1 MSTIRMPLRTIAAG
15 LLLAWAGVSAAA
27 LSEDE
32 AELAAVYGDKSFIS
46 IATGSKQ
53 SLTRAPAV
61 ATVITAEDIAATGAR
76 NVDEALQAVPGMH
89 VSVGYIYDP
98 VYAIRGVHTKY
109 NPQVLMLLNGVPLTS
124 PNLGNRGDGWS
135 TIPAEQIAR
144 IEVIRG
150 PGSALYGA
158 DAFTGVINVITK
170 TSRDIDGTLVGAR
183 GGSYNSREGWIQHGG
198 ELGPVEVAAYLHVG
212 KTDGPDETVQSDA
225 QSGLDALF
233 GTKASHAPGPVQ
245 RASDAV
251 NGAIDLSYNKW
262 RLRAN
267 YTQRYHAQL
276 AQGVADA
283 LDTKGQFSTRR
294 FLTDLNYNDAD
305 FAKDWEISVQA
316 SYSERNAPANVTVF
330 PPGAFGGAYP
340 DGMIGTPSKE
350 ERTQRLNASGFYT
363 GLKDHRVRIGA
374 GAEKAEIR
382 HITESKNFNFAFVPG
397 VGYVPVPLGSMVDFT
412 NTAPFMTPH
421 SRNDLFVFA
430 QDEWQLAKDW
440 ALTLGLRHDNY
451 SDFGGTTN
459 PRAALVWALD
469 YNLTA
474 KLLYG
479 RAFRAPSFV
488 EMYAINNPTALGNP
502 DLKPET
508 TDTWETAFVWQ
519 PTGVSQLG
527 LNLFQYQMK
536 DVLRFVPNAD
546 PTTGSTAQNTG
557 KQRGRGFELEGSWD
571 PLRAVHLSGNYSYQR
586 SFDQDSNQDAGLA
599 PHQKVYLRGD
609 WRVVSD
615 WALNAQY
622 NWLSNRNREPVRPNE
637 APDTRSPMGAYN
649 TFDLT
654 MTKGTDRSKW
664 SATVGVRN
672 LFDSNARE
680 PSFAPGS
687 IPDDLPL
694 PRRNWFAQLQY
705 RL

>member
-1 MSTIRMPLRTIAAG
+1 MSTIPMPLRTIAAG
-15 LLLAWAGVSAAA
+15 LLLAWAGVSVAA

-76 NVDEALQAVPGMH
+76 NIDEALQAVPGLH
-89 VSVGYIYDP
+89 VSVGYLYDP
-98 VYAIRGVHTKY
+98 VYAIRGVHNKY

-124 PNLGNRGDGWS
+124 PYLGNRGDGWA
-135 TIPAEQIAR
+135 TIPAENIAR
-144 IEVIRG
+144 IEIIRG

-170 TSRDIDGTLVGAR
+170 TSSDIDGTLAGVRA
-183 GGSYNSREGWIQHGG
+183 GSYNSREGWIQHGG
-198 ELGPVEVAAYLHVG
+198 KLGPFELAASLHVG
-212 KTDGPDETVQSDA
+212 KTDGPDETIQSDA
-225 QSGLDALF
+225 QSGLDKLF
-233 GTKASHAPGPVQ
+233 GTSASYAPGSVQ
-245 RASDAV
+245 RASDMV
-251 NGAIDLSYNKW
+251 DGMIDLAYDKW

-267 YTQRYHAQL
+267 YAQRYNAQL

-283 LDTKGQFSTRR
+283 LDRQGR
-294 FLTDLNYNDAD
+294 FNSHRLLTDLNYRDAD
-305 FAKDWEISVQA
+305 FAKDWEVSAQA
-316 SYSERNAPANVTVF
+316 SYYEHGGPTTLVVF

-340 DGMIGTPSKE
+340 DGMIGTPARE
-350 ERTQRLNASGFYT
+350 DRAQRLNASGFYT
-363 GLKDHRVRIGA
+363 GFKDHRVRIGA
-374 GAEKAEIR
+374 GAEKTEIR
-382 HITESKNFNFAFVPG
+382 HITESKNFNFAYVPG
-397 VGYVPVPLGSMVDFT
+397 VGYVPMPLGSLVDFT

-459 PRAALVWALD
+459 PRAALVWAVN
-469 YNLTA
+469 YNFTA

-546 PTTGSTAQNTG
+546 PTTGATAQNAG
-557 KQRGRGFELEGSWD
+557 KQRGRGFEVEGSWD
-571 PLRAVHLSGNYSYQR
+571 PTRSVRLSGNYSYQR
-586 SFDQDSNQDAGLA
+586 SVDQDADQDAGLA

-609 WRVVSD
+609 WRVYSD

-654 MTKGTDRSKW
+654 MTKGSDRSKW

-694 PRRNWFAQLQY
+694 PRRNWFAQLSY